1 MFLKNCLLKAFLI
14 ILGIALCAQNALAG
28 PAPLPPIKVQLDNR
42 ALVFD
47 VPPVIENGR
56 TVVPLRAIAE
66 ALGAAVNWEE
76 KTRTVIIQ
84 KGGVT
89 VKLTIGS
96 KVALKNQE
104 KITLDIP
111 PKIIGNRTMIP
122 LRFVS
127 EALGANV
134 RWDPALRL
142 VSINRPATGEKPGQE
157 LVVQGDG
164 VNIRSGPGTNHN
176 VLAQVSRGTR
186 LPFIERSADWYKVQ
200 LPDGK
205 TGWII
210 AWYVSEG
217 GSPSSS
223 APAPPAPSPAPP
235 ASPAPSAPPETEK
248 PVPVIPLP
256 GAEKKPGNGTQP
268 PLPAGPPAGDKAEGS
283 KGNGN
288 NGDNAKDNG
297 DKEGSK
303 ESKESEQNKGTNPDV
318 GRGGVGR
325 GEEGQSPV
333 IKLAVTSKNERTR
346 VEVTCAQKVTY
357 QVFRLR
363 NPDRLVMDIQGVR
376 PGDLPASQAIDTKT
390 VSTLRVG
397 WFSRD
402 PDITRL
408 VFDLKE
414 QVLYRVEAA
423 PDQKKIALEIFVPN
437 LKEAFCGVKIVLD
450 PGHGGADPG
459 AIGRTLGL
467 QEKVI
472 NYDVARR
479 VAGLLTAYGARVIL
493 TRNGDYEVDLYAR
506 PEKANSLGADL
517 FVSIHMNANT
527 SAQLSGTTTYYARS
541 SANGAERLAKS
552 RRLAEHL
559 QSALVSA
566 LRLEDKG
573 VRQADFVVLRET
585 AMPAVLIEA
594 AFLSNPAE
602 ERLMATE
609 QFRENTAR
617 AIVQGI
623 GAYLIDQQNAS

>member
-1 MFLKNCLLKAFLI
+1 
-14 ILGIALCAQNALAG
+14 
-28 PAPLPPIKVQLDNR
+28 
-42 ALVFD
+42 
-47 VPPVIENGR
+47 
-56 TVVPLRAIAE
+56 
-66 ALGAAVNWEE
+66 
-76 KTRTVIIQ
+76 
-84 KGGVT
+84 
-89 VKLTIGS
+89 
-96 KVALKNQE
+96 
-104 KITLDIP
+104 
-111 PKIIGNRTMIP
+111 
-122 LRFVS
+122 VS
-127 EALGANV
+127 L
-134 RWDPALRL
+134 
-142 VSINRPATGEKPGQE
+142 NRPATEEKPGQK

-164 VNIRSGPGTNHN
+164 VNIRSGPGTSHD
-176 VLAQVSRGTR
+176 VLAQVSRGAR
-186 LPFIERSADWYKVQ
+186 LPFIDRSADWYKVQ

-205 TGWII
+205 IGWIV
-210 AWYVSEG
+210 AWYVKEEVSPTTSPEPEKPGPIIPVPDPEKNNGTG
-217 GSPSSS
+217 GKS
-223 APAPPAPSPAPP
+223 
-235 ASPAPSAPPETEK
+235 ASPA
-248 PVPVIPLP
+248 
-256 GAEKKPGNGTQP
+256 GT
-268 PLPAGPPAGDKAEGS
+268 PAGDKAEGS

-288 NGDNAKDNG
+288 NGDNVENNGDG
-297 DKEGSK
+297 DKEGSN

-318 GRGGVGR
+318 GRGGVKR

-333 IKLAVTSKNERTR
+333 IKLAVTSKDERTR
-346 VEVTCAQKVTY
+346 VEVTCTQKVTY
-357 QVFRLR
+357 HVFRLR
-363 NPDRLVMDIQGVR
+363 DPDRLVMDIQGVR

-402 PDITRL
+402 PDVTRL

-414 QVLYRVEAA
+414 QVLYRTEAA
-423 PDQKKIALEIFVPN
+423 PDQKKIGLEIFVPN
-437 LKEAFCGVKIVLD
+437 LKDAFNGVKIALD

-459 AIGRTLGL
+459 AIGGTLGL

-479 VAGLLTAYGARVIL
+479 AAGLLTAYGARVVL
-493 TRNGDYEVDLYAR
+493 TRSGDYEVDLYAR
-506 PEKANSLGADL
+506 PEKANSAGADL

-552 RRLAEHL
+552 RRLAEHI

-573 VRQADFVVLRET
+573 VRQADFVVIREA
-585 AMPAVLIEA
+585 AMPAALIEA

>member
-1 MFLKNCLLKAFLI
+1 MPLKNCLLKAFLI
-14 ILGIALCAQNALAG
+14 ILSIALCAQNAPAG
-28 PAPLPPIKVQLDNR
+28 PTPLPAVKVQLDGR
-42 ALVFD
+42 ELTFD
-47 VPPVIENGR
+47 VSPLIENGR
-56 TVVPLRAIAE
+56 TLVPLRGIAE

-104 KITLDIP
+104 KITLDVP
-111 PKIIGNRTMIP
+111 AKIIGDRTVVP

-134 RWDPALRL
+134 RWDPAARL
-142 VSINRPATGEKPGQE
+142 VSLNRPTTEEKPEQK
-157 LVVQGDG
+157 LVVQGDA
-164 VNIRSGPGTNHN
+164 VNIRSGPGTSHD
-176 VLAQVSRGTR
+176 VLAQVSRGAR
-186 LPFIERSADWYKVQ
+186 LPFIDRSADWYQVQ

-210 AWYVSEG
+210 AWYVKEEV
-217 GSPSSS
+217 
-223 APAPPAPSPAPP
+223 PPATSPEP
-235 ASPAPSAPPETEK
+235 EK
-248 PVPVIPLP
+248 PGPIIPVPDP
-256 GAEKKPGNGTQP
+256 EKNNGTGGKSAS
-268 PLPAGPPAGDKAEGS
+268 PAGPPAGNKAEDN

-288 NGDNAKDNG
+288 NGDNVENNGGG
-297 DKEGSK
+297 DKEGSI
-303 ESKESEQNKGTNPDV
+303 ENKESEQNQETNPDV
-318 GRGGVGR
+318 GRGGVER

-333 IKLAVTSKNERTR
+333 IELAVTSKDEQTR
-346 VEVTCAQKVTY
+346 VEVTCTQKVTY
-357 QVFRLR
+357 HVFRLR
-363 NPDRLVMDIQGVR
+363 DPDRLVMDIQGVR

-390 VSTLRVG
+390 VSTLRIG
-397 WFSRD
+397 WFSRE

-408 VFDLKE
+408 VFDLKD
-414 QVLYRVEAA
+414 QVLYRVEIS
-423 PDQKKIALEIFVPN
+423 PDQKKIVLDIFLPN
-437 LKEAFCGVKIVLD
+437 IKDAFKGVTIVLD

-479 VAGLLTAYGARVIL
+479 AAGLLTAYGARVVL
-493 TRNGDYEVDLYAR
+493 TRSGDYEVDLYAR
-506 PEKANSLGADL
+506 PEKANSAGADL

-527 SAQLSGTTTYYARS
+527 STQLSGTTTYYARS
-541 SANGAERLAKS
+541 SANGAERLVKS

-559 QSALVSA
+559 QSALVST

-573 VRQADFVVLRET
+573 VRQADFVVIREA